1 MVESW
6 DSQLCS
12 GNYRLNLYNA
22 ANNAI
27 SAGDLIKQ
35 TATVP
40 NGTYRITA
48 VVHADQA
55 GAYVFANADKTAATV
70 NSTWGTATTVSVE
83 TEVTDGTLTIGLNLD
98 AINSSSQF
106 NLYADNFTVTQ
117 LTTGIDEV
125 KADISNDTLVDVYDI
140 AGRLVRSQVAFGECL
155 NGLQSGIYVAG
166 GKKVAKF

>member
-1 MVESW
+1 M
-6 DSQLCS
+6 
-12 GNYRLNLYNA
+12 GFA
-22 ANNAI
+22 AVFGLPLAF
-27 SAGDLIKQ
+27 
-35 TATVP
+35 VP
-40 NGTYRITA
+40 NGTYRVTA
-48 VVHADQA
+48 VVHADLD
-55 GAYVFANADKTAATV
+55 GAYVFANTDKTAVTV
-70 NSTWGTATTVSVE
+70 SSNWGTAVTVSVE

-98 AINSSSQF
+98 AINSSSEF

-155 NGLQSGIYVAG
+155 NGLQPGIYVAG